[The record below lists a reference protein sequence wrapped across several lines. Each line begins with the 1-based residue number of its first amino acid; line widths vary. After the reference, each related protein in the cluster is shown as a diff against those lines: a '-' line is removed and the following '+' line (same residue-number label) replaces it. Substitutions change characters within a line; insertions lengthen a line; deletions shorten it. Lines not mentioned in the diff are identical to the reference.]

1 MSIKVQEITKEV
13 ELWRSQ
19 KKYPQEH
26 MPKDLR
32 NKILNFQGSQPNR
45 KIIQLF
51 SLNNNFF
58 NKRKANINKKPKPST
73 PSLSLK
79 GDFVKIPPLQSI
91 KKPKLII
98 KLPNGVSM
106 EFFE

>member
-1 MSIKVQEITKEV
+1 MSIQMQELIKEV

-19 KKYPQEH
+19 KKYLQEH
-26 MPKDLR
+26 MPKDLK
-32 NKILNFQGSQPNR
+32 NKILSFQGHQSNR
-45 KIIQLF
+45 EIIRTF
-51 SLNNNFF
+51 NLNNNFF
-58 NKRKANINKKPKPST
+58 NKRKTNINKKAKTPKAS
-73 PSLSLK
+73 SLK
-79 GDFVKIPPLQSI
+79 GAFVKLPPLQSI